1 MGLLDSIEKLITEH
15 GSAAILRERIAL
27 ANDKH
32 AALEKKAATLE
43 TENTALK
50 VQVQAGQSENE
61 RLRAAIAAL
70 KEKSATEAPSG
81 GQSSRLE
88 EVREKILVLLAA
100 RDGIADQQ
108 IAQALGIGPQVAA
121 FHLQELQ
128 SASMV
133 RCTLRVGQRFTPWH
147 VSHEGRRYLV
157 SNGLV
162 A

>member
-32 AALEKKAATLE
+32 AALEKKASTLE
-43 TENTALK
+43 TENTELK

-61 RLRAAIAAL
+61 RLRAEIAAL
-70 KEKSATEAPSG
+70 KEKSARSG

-100 RDGIADQQ
+100 QDGIADQQ
-108 IAQALGIGPQVAA
+108 IAQALGIGPHVAS

-128 SASMV
+128 SANMV
-133 RCTLRVGQRFTPWH
+133 RCTLRVGQRITPWH

>member
-32 AALEKKAATLE
+32 AALEKKAASLE
-43 TENTALK
+43 
-50 VQVQAGQSENE
+50 SENAQ
-61 RLRAAIAAL
+61 LRSLLEVSKSEADAL
-70 KEKSATEAPSG
+70 RTELAELKAKLSE
-81 GQSSRLE
+81 GQPGILPVRLE
-88 EVREKILVLLAA
+88 KVREEILVALSQ
-100 RDGIADQQ
+100 RDGLADQQ
-108 IAQALGIGPQVAA
+108 LAQDVGVGQQVAA

-128 SASMV
+128 SAGMV

-147 VSHEGRRYLV
+147 LSHEGRRYLV
-157 SNGLV
+157 AHGLV

>member
-43 TENTALK
+43 SENAALK
-50 VQVQAGQSENE
+50 VQVQVAQAENE
-61 RLRAAIAAL
+61 RLRAEIAAL
-70 KEKSATEAPSG
+70 KEKSTEAQS

-88 EVREKILVLLAA
+88 EVREKILVLLAE

-147 VSHEGRRYLV
+147 VSQEGRRYLV
-157 SNGLV
+157 SNGLI